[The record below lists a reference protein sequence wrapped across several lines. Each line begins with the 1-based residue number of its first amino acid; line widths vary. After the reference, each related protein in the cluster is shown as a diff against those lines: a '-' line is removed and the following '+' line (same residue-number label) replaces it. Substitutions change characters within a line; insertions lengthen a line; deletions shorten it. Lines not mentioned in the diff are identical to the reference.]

1 MPNHFSVQKSYAHP
15 VKIGFLVNPIAGMGG
30 AVGLKGT
37 DGEAIQREAL
47 ERGARLVSPNRA
59 REALVRIKESKLQ
72 LDFLTCS
79 GEMGQQEMDSE
90 GLAYK
95 VVYNAP
101 ARTTRN
107 DTLAAAREFQR
118 HNVDLIMFAGG
129 DGTARDV
136 LEIAGTKTAI
146 LGIPTGVKMHS
157 GVFALTPQHVH
168 DILATF
174 KRTGLTKEAEV
185 MDVDE
190 ECFRKGIVRARLYG
204 IARVPDD
211 AEALQESKQSYGS
224 GTSDEEAEEIGK
236 YIADS
241 MKNDVAYIL
250 GPGSTTMRI
259 AEALGQKKT
268 LLGVDV
274 YLNKR
279 LLLEDA
285 QERQLLD
292 VLNRQPDARIVV
304 SPIGAQGFFL
314 GRGNQQISP
323 AVVRRVGIDKIEI
336 VASPTKL
343 RSTPQLRVDT
353 GDRGLDASLVGTA
366 KVVTGYKRKRVV
378 TIR

>member
-1 MPNHFSVQKSYAHP
+1 

-47 ERGARLVSPNRA
+47 ERGARMVSPNRA
-59 REALVRIKESKLQ
+59 REALARIKESELQ
-72 LDFLTCS
+72 FDFLTCS
-79 GEMGQQEMDSE
+79 GEMGQRELDSE
-90 GLAYK
+90 GLAYQ

-101 ARTTRN
+101 ARTTRD

-118 HNVDLIMFAGG
+118 HRVDLIMFAGG

-136 LEIAGTKTAI
+136 LEIAGKKIAI

-157 GVFALTPQHVH
+157 GVFALTPQHVI
-168 DILATF
+168 DLLRTF
-174 KRTGLTKEAEV
+174 QRTGATRDAEV

-190 ECFRKGIVRARLYG
+190 ECFRKGVVRARLYG

-211 AEALQESKQSYGS
+211 ANALQASKQSYGS
-224 GTSDEEAEEIGK
+224 GTSDEEADEIGQ
-236 YIADS
+236 YVADT
-241 MKNDVAYIL
+241 MENDIVYIL

-274 YLNKR
+274 YLNKG

-285 QERQLLD
+285 RESQLLD
-292 VLNRQPDARIVV
+292 LLKGQPEARIVV

-323 AVVRRVGIDKIEI
+323 AVLRHVGIENVMI
-336 VASPTKL
+336 VATPTKL
-343 RSTPQLRVDT
+343 RSTPQVRVDT
-353 GDRGLDASLVGTA
+353 GDRELDDSFIGTA
-366 KVVTGYKRKRVV
+366 KVVTGYRRKRIV